1 VGAFFLPWMAGQDWI
16 ILDKDQELSELL
28 DSIVWAHRI
37 VTTDDG
43 LSYVFR
49 PLAVKERNMAA
60 YVYKQSLQQAK
71 TKGMLER
78 AQLKRTAIKNE
89 LWPSSGDKDMKALR
103 EELSSSLK
111 EAEKHKEANK
121 NRRTET
127 AALKKINKRIAFV
140 SEKIKELEVLH
151 TQHID
156 LPSAEYYAERE
167 RAAYILHCSAMTFP
181 DMNAV
186 WPQYA
191 DLQTET
197 NRNLVVELLNLYF
210 QTELSPESKI
220 RELARSGLWRIKW
233 TASKKNR
240 GVKTLFGSEMYELTM
255 DQFRLVYWSQIY
267 DSAFEAMEP
276 PSDNVIEND
285 KLFDSWLE
293 EQSEKR
299 KQENKKSEFEKKLN
313 KQKGDGSEVGFSTD
327 GFYSEE
333 CNCGVKDMKN
343 RRGHLHAPSCS
354 YGVFIYYGK
363 EKAQEAA
370 EEIQSANPDAIRK
383 LLADEQRRMAET
395 SIDGIEEQNLRT
407 DKSRS
412 AFGMNTTMHK
422 K

>member
-1 VGAFFLPWMAGQDWI
+1 
-16 ILDKDQELSELL
+16 LDKDQELSELL

-37 VTTDDG
+37 VNTDDG
-43 LSYVFR
+43 FSYVFR
-49 PLAVKERNMAA
+49 PLSVKERNMAA
-60 YVYKQSLQQAK
+60 YVYKQSLEQAK

-78 AQLKRTAIKNE
+78 TALKKTAIKNE

-103 EELSSSLK
+103 EELSASLK
-111 EAEKHKEANK
+111 DAEKHKEANK

-127 AALKKINKRIAFV
+127 AALKKINKRIVFV
-140 SEKIKELEVLH
+140 SKKIKELEVLH
-151 TQHID
+151 TQYID

-167 RAAYILHCSAMTFP
+167 RATYILHCSAMTFP

-197 NRNLVVELLNLYF
+197 NRNLVIELLNLYF

-233 TASKKNR
+233 IASKKNR
-240 GVKTLFGSEMYELTM
+240 GVKTLFGSEMYDLTM

-276 PSDNVIEND
+276 PSDNVINND
-285 KLFDSWLE
+285 KLFDSWLD
-293 EQSEKR
+293 EQSKKR
-299 KQENKKSEFEKKLN
+299 KQENKKSEFEKKLD
-313 KQKGDGSEVGFSTD
+313 KQKGNGQEVGFSTD
-327 GFYSEE
+327 GYYSEE
-333 CNCGVKDMKN
+333 CTCGVKNMKE
-343 RRGHLHAPSCS
+343 RRGHLHATSCP
-354 YGVFIYYGK
+354 YGVFIYYNEQK
-363 EKAQEAA
+363 SQEVAD
-370 EEIQSANPDAIRK
+370 EIQSANPDAIRK
-383 LLADEQRRMAET
+383 LLADEQRRLAD
-395 SIDGIEEQNLRT
+395 SNIDGIEEQNLRK

-412 AFGMNTTMHK
+412 ALGMNTKMHK

>member
-1 VGAFFLPWMAGQDWI
+1 M
-16 ILDKDQELSELL
+16 DKDQELSELL

-37 VTTDDG
+37 VNTDDG
-43 LSYVFR
+43 FSYVFR
-49 PLAVKERNMAA
+49 PLSVKERNMAA
-60 YVYKQSLQQAK
+60 YVYKQSLEQAK

-78 AQLKRTAIKNE
+78 TALKRTAIKNE
-89 LWPSSGDKDMKALR
+89 LWPSSGDKDIKALR
-103 EELSSSLK
+103 EELSASLK
-111 EAEKHKEANK
+111 DAEKHKEANK

-127 AALKKINKRIAFV
+127 AALKKINKRIVFV
-140 SEKIKELEVLH
+140 SKKIKELEVLH

-167 RAAYILHCSAMTFP
+167 RATYILHCSSMTFP

-233 TASKKNR
+233 IASKKNR
-240 GVKTLFGSEMYELTM
+240 GVKTLFGSEMYDLTM

-276 PSDNVIEND
+276 PSDNVINND

-293 EQSEKR
+293 EQSKKR
-299 KQENKKSEFEKKLN
+299 EQENKKSEFEKKLD
-313 KQKGDGSEVGFSTD
+313 KQKGNGQEVGFSTD
-327 GFYSEE
+327 GYYSEE
-333 CNCGVKDMKN
+333 CTCGVKNMKE
-343 RRGHLHAPSCS
+343 RRGHLHATSCP
-354 YGVFIYYGK
+354 YGVFIYYNK
-363 EKAQEAA
+363 QKSQEVAD
-370 EEIQSANPDAIRK
+370 EIQSANPDAIRK
-383 LLADEQRRMAET
+383 LLADEQRRLAD
-395 SIDGIEEQNLRT
+395 SNIDGIEEQNLRK
-407 DKSRS
+407 DKIRS
-412 AFGMNTTMHK
+412 ALGMNTKMHK